1 VRSLNCPF
9 SDILMTCSFLFFFSS
24 KKRKVV
30 LNGTCFPPAF
40 GSLAVRYVEF
50 GFAQATASKIKGT
63 EQYITNQL
71 YHDGIRDDAK
81 DVMKRL
87 FQISKRE
94 YC

>member
-1 VRSLNCPF
+1 MFVF
-9 SDILMTCSFLFFFSS
+9 VFFFLE
-24 KKRKVV
+24 KVV
-30 LNGTCFPPAF
+30 LNGWF
-40 GSLAVRYVEF
+40 RYVEF
-50 GFAQATASKIKGT
+50 GFAQVTASKIKGT

>member
-1 VRSLNCPF
+1 MGFASPF
-9 SDILMTCSFLFFFSS
+9 LL
-24 KKRKVV
+24 
-30 LNGTCFPPAF
+30 
-40 GSLAVRYVEF
+40 RYVEF
-50 GFAQATASKIKGT
+50 GLAQMTASKIKGT

-94 YC
+94 YH